1 MIMEAINVGLSLFS
15 SLGAGA
21 AEEANIRAK
30 NTVNSA
36 TTIANNLMRGANNEL
51 LSKRNALARYVQNE
65 NNKRTMTQTGRE
77 QEASLINYRR
87 GRDAAASGDFEA
99 QIGFSEQAGAQAAMA
114 GFSGLT
120 GGITDIVA
128 STTAL
133 RTSRVKQAS
142 LQSLGQADWDA
153 AQRQRDIMAA
163 GLNSLDQSYITDD
176 IDYSLD
182 THVDQRR
189 GGNAFSDILKGVA
202 PHLETLAGAASSFFN
217 TPSYSAFADRAGAI
231 GSGSA
236 SGSGVGPG
244 AVSWQANR
252 TITGGR

>member
-1 MIMEAINVGLSLFS
+1 MIMEAVSVGLNVFS
-15 SLGAGA
+15 SLSAGW

-189 GGNAFSDILKGVA
+189 GGNLFSDVLKG
-202 PHLETLAGAASSFFN
+202 LASNPQATQSLANGFFN
-217 TPSYSAFADRAGAI
+217 TKSS
-231 GSGSA
+231 SGPVQL
-236 SGSGVGPG
+236 SGP
-244 AVSWQANR
+244 
-252 TITGGR
+252 TD